1 LKSTKQQTF
10 KRLFDAANAIIFDF
24 DGVLADSEKWHFL
37 TYSEV
42 FARYGHTVDETE
54 YYKYWTS
61 LGLGAKGEIERHHLN
76 LDPIAVR
83 DEKRPLFSQR
93 CRDGSIE
100 LYPEAH
106 EILHRLSETNKIITV
121 ASGTASYDIEPI
133 LKNAGVRGLFAE
145 IIGCDTVP
153 SIKPAP
159 DLFLAMLDR
168 LELPG
173 SDCLVIEDAEKGVQ
187 AANSAGIPVIVIR
200 TDETR
205 AFDFRDADLT
215 LDSHA
220 ELLEAIRRAI
230 PTMDV

>member
-1 LKSTKQQTF
+1 MSSD
-10 KRLFDAANAIIFDF
+10 KRQKFEQLFEAARAIIFDF
-24 DGVLADSEKWHFL
+24 DGVLADSEKWHFV
-37 TYSEV
+37 TYREV

-61 LGLGAKGEIERHHLN
+61 LGLGARGEIERFGLD

-83 DEKRPLFSQR
+83 DEKRPLFSER

-106 EILHRLSETNKIITV
+106 EILERLAKTDKVLTI
-121 ASGTASYDIEPI
+121 ASGTASYDIEAI
-133 LKNAGVRGLFAE
+133 LENAGAREVFAE

-159 DLFLAMLDR
+159 DLFLAMLER
-168 LELPG
+168 LGMPG
-173 SDCLVIEDAEKGVQ
+173 SDCLVIEDAEKGMQ
-187 AANSAGIPVIVIR
+187 AANAAGVPVIVIR
-200 TDETR
+200 TNETR
-205 AFDFRDADLT
+205 SFDFSDADLT

-220 ELLEAIRRAI
+220 EFLEFVRGVV
-230 PTMDV
+230 PG